1 MKKYFLKIS
10 GHFKTTHELLKI
22 HLFYMQLEFF
32 FFFQPK
38 QEDSVIL
45 HSTFSL
51 FCD

>member
-32 FFFQPK
+32 FLFSTETRGFSNIAL
-38 QEDSVIL
+38 DIL
-45 HSTFSL
+45 SFL
-51 FCD
+51 